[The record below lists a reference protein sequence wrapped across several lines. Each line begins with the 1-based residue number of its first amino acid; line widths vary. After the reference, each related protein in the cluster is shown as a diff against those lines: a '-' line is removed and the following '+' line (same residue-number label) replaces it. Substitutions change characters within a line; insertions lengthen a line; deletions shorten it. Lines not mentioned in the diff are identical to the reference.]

1 LHISQPEPFITGP
14 DRPPAPLL
22 FCDRRQALRHLIHTT
37 LLQLGQYSQWSVTGF
52 DALAGID
59 LREPV
64 VIQPALTLIFI
75 QYRIKNIRLNL
86 ALPQLDRELI
96 PAVLPAGQ
104 QAQRY
109 RTSLV
114 FRIVMFLIFSHTG
127 PFRDDLQND
136 RLSVPG
142 LPRKHT
148 TRNQT
153 LDRAGRRRY
162 SAATANWLQSQG
174 YRFWLHSFRNCSR
187 TAKPSHSK
195 ARRHPKN
202 HKATSQPKKTTDSSY
217 ASSRNASLAPA
228 LNNRHSQRW
237 PSKV

>member
-1 LHISQPEPFITGP
+1 MKIHAGPEIGP
-14 DRPPAPLL
+14 GGAFQADPPAHQPVRTVYHGPGPPSGTTPLL
-22 FCDRRQALRHLIHTT
+22 RRTTSTPAPDSHHAAAARPVFAVVRSRLQCVGGYRSPRTGRHPTSPHAHIHRAPD
-37 LLQLGQYSQWSVTGF
+37 Q
-52 DALAGID
+52 
-59 LREPV
+59 
-64 VIQPALTLIFI
+64 
-75 QYRIKNIRLNL
+75 NIRWNL

-174 YRFWLHSFRNCSR
+174 YRLWLHSFRNCSR
-187 TAKPSHSK
+187 TAKPSH
-195 ARRHPKN
+195 P
-202 HKATSQPKKTTDSSY
+202 
-217 ASSRNASLAPA
+217 
-228 LNNRHSQRW
+228 
-237 PSKV
+237 